1 MSIPQQL
8 AAWLAET
15 VSAYWGSVISTFGI
29 YGDLIVLACLIG
41 WYLDEEGEDT
51 EEAAP

>member
-15 VSAYWGSVISTFGI
+15 VPAYWGSVISSFGI
-29 YGDLIVLACLIG
+29 YGGIVVIACLAG
-41 WYLDEEGEDT
+41 WYFESKEPT
-51 EEAAP
+51 P